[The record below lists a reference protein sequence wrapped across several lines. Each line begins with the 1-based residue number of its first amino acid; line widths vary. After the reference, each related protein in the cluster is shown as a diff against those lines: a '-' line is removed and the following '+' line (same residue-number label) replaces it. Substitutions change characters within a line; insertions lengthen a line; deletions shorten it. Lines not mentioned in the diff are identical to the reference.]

1 MQRTCIYLSWQIN
14 LIMKAFMYLFNLRW
28 QGGTENGD
36 RWCWCRCCGTRQDAG
51 QDGHPC
57 EAVGG
62 EGLWHQEERPRHLQ
76 IQGVGPRPPKRE
88 EMWLVFLEGKKEKKN
103 KNDDHLGF
111 QVRWSRQRS
120 AWRLQTWYCDSGWR
134 RYPQLRHL
142 LPPSQAISLP
152 SAYARRP
159 C

>member
-28 QGGTENGD
+28 QGGAGNGD

-62 EGLWHQEERPRHLQ
+62 EGLWHHEERPR
-76 IQGVGPRPPKRE
+76 IQGVGPRPPTRE
-88 EMWLVFLEGKKEKKN
+88 ETMLVFPEERN
-103 KNDDHLGF
+103 KRRRTRTTTAISG
-111 QVRWSRQRS
+111 SRYDGAGGEAHGARK
-120 AWRLQTWYCDSGWR
+120 RDSGWR

-142 LPPSQAISLP
+142 LPPSQATSLP